1 MENTTQQ
8 QGNFKSYGNDRIV
21 VGIDVGTTKIAVFI
35 GKKDDKG
42 KITIIGMGKTPS
54 VGVEHGEV
62 KVITKTADSIK
73 IAVEQAEKRCN
84 IKVTE
89 AYVGI
94 AGHNIKNS
102 LLRGTKIIKEDDHI
116 ITQEDIDELLEDQY
130 NISMPP
136 GDSIIDIVPQDYII
150 DGETGIPDP
159 VGRIGKVIECNYNL
173 ISGDETNVHN
183 IYRSVKLAGYKVKG
197 LILEPIASAEA
208 VVNANEK
215 DAGICLVDI
224 GGGTTD
230 MAIFQNGILRHTAVI
245 QLAGNSI
252 TNDVKDAC
260 RIMLNQAEAL
270 KTHYG
275 DCLQTEKQQN
285 TVIQIPALR
294 GRESREITLYMLA
307 GIIKARVE
315 MILQQVDYELKN
327 DSYDKMLI
335 AGIVLTGGGS
345 KLQHIAQYTEYIT
358 GITTRV
364 GEPDSTWLSE
374 NVSDSADPIYSTG
387 IGLVLKGFEY
397 EQKFAD
403 NNPASAD
410 EIKTEPAE
418 PKKEEPEDTKT
429 ESGKGGKKPKK
440 AKKQKDGNSR
450 FIDKITDFFA
460 KFLNDTVE

>member
-1 MENTTQQ
+1 MESTHQENQTVS
-8 QGNFKSYGNDRIV
+8 GVRDNIV

-35 GKKDDKG
+35 GKKDAQG
-42 KITIIGMGKTPS
+42 NINIIGMGKTPS
-54 VGVEHGEV
+54 IGVEHGEV
-62 KVITKTADSIK
+62 KVITKTAASIK
-73 IAVEQAEKRCN
+73 IAVEQAEKKCN
-84 IKVTE
+84 IKVKE

-116 ITQEDIDELLEDQY
+116 ITQEDIDSLLEDQY
-130 NISMPP
+130 NIAMPP

-150 DGETGIPDP
+150 DGDTGITDP
-159 VGRIGKVIECNYNL
+159 VGRIGKTIECNYNL

-183 IYRSVKLAGYKVKG
+183 IYRSVYLAGYEVKG

-208 VVNANEK
+208 VVNDNEK
-215 DAGICLVDI
+215 TAGICLVDI

-230 MAIFQNGILRHTAVI
+230 MAIFQGGILRHTAVI

-252 TNDVKDAC
+252 TNDIKDGC
-260 RIMLNQAEAL
+260 RIMQNQAEAL

-285 TVIQIPALR
+285 TVIQIPGLR
-294 GRESREITLYMLA
+294 GRESREITLFMLA

-345 KLQHIAQYTEYIT
+345 KLKHIAQYTEYIT
-358 GITTRV
+358 GITTRI
-364 GEPDSTWLSE
+364 GEPDNIWLGE
-374 NVSDSADPIYSTG
+374 NASDCADPIYSTG

-397 EQKFAD
+397 ESRLNPDIDVQQDSD
-403 NNPASAD
+403 NDGNDIPV
-410 EIKTEPAE
+410 TEE
-418 PKKEEPEDTKT
+418 PKDKP
-429 ESGKGGKKPKK
+429 SNKGG
-440 AKKQKDGNSR
+440 R
-450 FIDKITDFFA
+450 LIDKVGKFFE
-460 KFLNDTVE
+460 KILNNTVQ